1 MRNSCRTLLFLACVP
16 LLAEQPDDLL
26 TRIRASH
33 LPEEQRNLLAASFS
47 AKNYAR
53 IEEILD
59 RQAEAAG
66 AASLAAELHALAGN
80 AAFLNGRMDRAILAF
95 RQADS
100 QVPLAESDRFMLAM
114 ALVNLGD
121 TKAAR
126 EQLGH
131 LNNSHPDRPLYLYWL
146 GRVDYFERLYPEA
159 VEKLK
164 RVILLDPTSARAYDN
179 LGLAYDMLGQ
189 SDEAREALLK
199 AVDLNRKLP
208 SPSAWPP
215 HNLGYLLLRLRE
227 PKEAENALRE
237 SLKYDPRFATAHY
250 HLGRALEAEDRDNQ
264 AIDEYRAAISLDP
277 ALIEPLYSLGLVY
290 RRHNRLA
297 EAEAAFAAYKKRKA
311 LEEHY

>member
-1 MRNSCRTLLFLACVP
+1 MRNSIRILFFLACAP
-16 LLAEQPDDLL
+16 LFAQQPDDLL
-26 TRIRASH
+26 ARVRASH

-53 IEEILD
+53 MEEILE
-59 RQAEAAG
+59 RQAAAAG
-66 AASLAAELHALAGN
+66 AAPLAAEFHAMAGN

-100 QVPLAESDRFMLAM
+100 QAPLGETDRFMMAM
-114 ALVNLGD
+114 ALANLGD

-126 EQLGH
+126 EQL
-131 LNNSHPDRPLYLYWL
+131 LRVNNSHPDRPLYLYWL
-146 GRVDYFERLYPEA
+146 AKVDYFDRRYLEA

-164 RVILLDPTSARAYDN
+164 RVIVLDPASARGYDS
-179 LGLAYDMLGQ
+179 LGLAYDMLGR

-208 SPSAWPP
+208 NPSAWPP

-250 HLGRALEAEDRDNQ
+250 HLGRTLEAEDRDNE
-264 AIDEYRAAISLDP
+264 AIDEYRVAISLDP
-277 ALIEPLYSLGLVY
+277 ALIEPIYSLGLLY

-297 EAEAAFAAYKKRKA
+297 EADAAFAEYKKRKA
-311 LEEHY
+311 LGEP

>member
-1 MRNSCRTLLFLACVP
+1 MRNSIRTVLFLACVS
-16 LLAEQPDDLL
+16 LSAQQPDDLGA
-26 TRIRASH
+26 RVRASH

-47 AKNYAR
+47 TKNYAR
-53 IEEILD
+53 MEEILD
-59 RQAEAAG
+59 RQADAAG
-66 AASLAAELHALAGN
+66 ASPAAAELHALAGN

-100 QVPLAESDRFMLAM
+100 QVPLSEADRFMLAM
-114 ALVNLGD
+114 ALANLGD
-121 TKAAR
+121 AKAAR
-126 EQLGH
+126 EQLAP

-146 GRVDYFERLYPEA
+146 AKVDYFERLYMEA

-164 RVILLDPTSARAYDN
+164 RVISLDPASARAYDS

-208 SPSAWPP
+208 IPSAWPP

-227 PKEAENALRE
+227 TKEAENALRE
-237 SLKYDPRFATAHY
+237 SLKYDPKFATAHY
-250 HLGRALEAEDRDNQ
+250 HLGRTLEAEERDNE
-264 AIDEYRAAISLDP
+264 AIDEYRVAISVDP
-277 ALIEPLYSLGLVY
+277 ALIEPLYSLGLLY

-297 EAEAAFAAYKKRKA
+297 EAEAAFAEYKKRKA
-311 LEEHY
+311 VGEQ

>member
-1 MRNSCRTLLFLACVP
+1 MRNSFRKFLFLASVP
-16 LLAEQPDDLL
+16 LLAQQPDDLAA
-26 TRIRASH
+26 RIRASL

-47 AKNYAR
+47 TKNYAR
-53 IEEILD
+53 MEEILD
-59 RQAEAAG
+59 RQAGAAG
-66 AASLAAELHALAGN
+66 ASPVAAELHALAGN

-100 QVPLAESDRFMLAM
+100 QVPLGESDRFMLAM
-114 ALVNLGD
+114 ALANLSD

-126 EQLGH
+126 EQLTR

-146 GRVDYFERLYPEA
+146 AKVDYFERLYMEA

-164 RVILLDPTSARAYDN
+164 RVVLLDPTSARAYDS

-208 SPSAWPP
+208 NPSAWPP

-227 PKEAENALRE
+227 TKDAENALRE
-237 SLKYDPRFATAHY
+237 SLKYDPKFATAHY
-250 HLGRALEAEDRDNQ
+250 HLGRTLEAEDRDKE
-264 AIDEYRAAISLDP
+264 AIDEDRVAISLDP
-277 ALIEPLYSLGLVY
+277 ALIEPLYSLGLLY
-290 RRHNRLA
+290 RRHNRSA
-297 EAEAAFAAYKKRKA
+297 EADAAFAEYKKLKA
-311 LEEHY
+311 VGEQ